1 MSIVDAFQALPQN
14 SQVEIISNIRQSI
27 NQEIQEYE
35 EGIRRTNRQYADR
48 IDELKIAGRE
58 TEIPSIKNLH
68 QQTVDGIR
76 HELNESIEFRNKFAT
91 GSVNYL
97 KEVGKEG
104 LLTTHG
110 LKYLS
115 GESTNS
121 SSNREKLTSQ
131 EIEQYHAI
139 KNQIDQMTPAQRKQF
154 QAVEERIGKLQSK
167 IANVEKIS
175 EDIRNHPNEGR
186 STADTGRGPQTEKP
200 GAQHAAPKEQTFDSA
215 TQLPHN
221 DKSLHQ
227 NLSNIK
233 GQPAPIKTNDQIKN
247 YIQKNRW
254 KGAGIGL
261 GVGVVKSIFD
271 EEEDDV
277 ITATGKAVK
286 TGAAVLGT
294 SYLAEIGLDYA
305 SSKDYQVANM
315 WAPTT
320 VQDYV
325 KGQVAGSAQKIE
337 ELADAE
343 RKMITIGGKIG
354 TIAKVG
360 AAIVG
365 VASIVDIG
373 QKVADSR
380 EAKRMKHEQE
390 KALVEKEKQRKKKN
404 KEQSYGYIQ
413 DGEILFDLFGGRTGH
428 HKMGNAKF
436 M

>member
-1 MSIVDAFQALPQN
+1 MSIIDQFQSLPQD

-48 IDELKIAGRE
+48 IDELRSAGRE
-58 TEIPSIKNLH
+58 AEIPSIENIR

-76 HELNESIEFRNKFAT
+76 HELNESIEFRNNFST

-97 KEVGKEG
+97 KEAGKEG
-104 LLTTHG
+104 LIVTHG
-110 LKYLS
+110 SKYLS
-115 GESTNS
+115 GESTDS
-121 SSNREKLTSQ
+121 SSNRIKLTSQ

-139 KNQIDQMTPAQRKQF
+139 KNQIDQMTPEQRKQF
-154 QAVEERIGKLQSK
+154 QVIEERMEQLQSRISNVEEL
-167 IANVEKIS
+167 S
-175 EDIRNHPNEGR
+175 EDIRNHPNQGH
-186 STADTGRGPQTEKP
+186 STADTGHGPQTEKP
-200 GAQHAAPKEQTFDSA
+200 GAQ
-215 TQLPHN
+215 LPHN
-221 DKSLHQ
+221 DNPPNKD
-227 NLSNIK
+227 LSNIK
-233 GQPAPIKTNDQIKN
+233 GQPAPIKTNEQIKN

-271 EEEDDV
+271 NEEDDV

-305 SSKDYQVANM
+305 SSKDYQIANM

-343 RKMITIGGKIG
+343 RKMVTIGGKFG
-354 TIAKVG
+354 TMLKVG

-380 EAKRMKHEQE
+380 EAKRIKHEQE
-390 KALVEKEKQRKKKN
+390 KALIEKEKRRKKKD

-413 DGEILFDLFGGRTGH
+413 DGEILFDLFGERTGH
-428 HKMGNAKF
+428 YKMGNAKF